1 MNWKNIRNN
10 GVKNNFFLK
19 HPDFQYLAHCATH
32 RVECKT
38 FWCSEEGL
46 FPTSVKSHC
55 NAT

>member
-1 MNWKNIRNN
+1 MNWKNIGNN